1 MAQAKSYSS
10 LAVLFL
16 VVLRVGIGWQLL
28 YEGLWKINSLDSPAP
43 WSAAGYLTNSM
54 GPMRP
59 FFRQLAGNVD
69 NEDWLSVERVERR
82 WDTWAAR
89 FAAHYSRVDGIDRYL
104 SGLLNG
110 PAAFAASLEKLPD
123 GVDFAAAR
131 LQSVISYDTASKQLR
146 IDGQQHMLSGEKE
159 RLLDQVADR
168 DGAEY
173 DAYRAALEMAFSR
186 ASRLSLKER
195 LRAHLQGNPENAG
208 TIDGRIDE
216 LSLYRNM
223 TERLEDKTFS
233 ASLSY
238 EFEHLQRTQ
247 TETREKGAELAGPI
261 IALESELQEQAQ
273 KRIPY
278 DVFLAAGPLPQEW
291 TTLRIVDML
300 TIGGLTGL
308 GLLLVL
314 GLFSRLAALG
324 AAGMI
329 FGFYM
334 AMPPLPGLPEI
345 PGPEHSFIV
354 NKNLIEVMA
363 LIALATIPTGVWFG
377 LDSFLQTILRRRKAK
392 VAG

>member
-59 FFRQLAGNVD
+59 FFRELAGNVD
-69 NEDWLSVERVERR
+69 NEDWLSVEKVEQR
-82 WDTWAAR
+82 WDAWAAR
-89 FAAHYSRVDGIDRYL
+89 FAGHYSMVDGLDRQL
-104 SGLLNG
+104 AGILNG
-110 PAAFAASLEKLPD
+110 PSAFAAALAELPE
-123 GVDFAAAR
+123 GVDFEAVR
-131 LQSVISYDTASKQLR
+131 LQSVISYDSAAKQLR
-146 IDGQQHMLSGEKE
+146 IDGQRHMLNDEKQ

-168 DGAEY
+168 AGADY
-173 DAYRAALEMAFSR
+173 DAYRAALEEAFSR

-223 TERLEDKTFS
+223 AERLEDKTYA

-247 TETREKGAELAGPI
+247 SETRAKGAELAGPV
-261 IALESELQEQAQ
+261 IALDDELQELAQ

-278 DVFLAAGPLPQEW
+278 DAFLAAGPLPQEW

-300 TIGGLTGL
+300 TICGLTGL

-363 LIALATIPTGVWFG
+363 LLALATIPTGVWFG
-377 LDSFLQTILRRRKAK
+377 LDSFVQTVLHRRKAK
-392 VAG
+392 VSG